1 MLFYS
6 FKGTE
11 LKDIAKRIGKIEK
24 YKNEKIVETIAEFN
38 YTWTQAEE
46 CQSSPQVFTKRD
58 LSVTTSSIRISLFH
72 LKTLYFAFMDVDI
85 KKTAR
90 YNE

>member
-6 FKGTE
+6 FKGAE

-24 YKNEKIVETIAEFN
+24 YKNVKIVETIAEFN
-38 YTWTQAEE
+38 CTWTQTEE

-58 LSVTTSSIRISLFH
+58 LSVTISSIRISLFH
-72 LKTLYFAFMDVDI
+72 LKTLYFAFMDVDM